1 MKYILTVIALAIG
14 LAFSPAYAERVDAN
28 EMIKTCLDVNGYNRN
43 EPDPQKRLDQFD
55 FNKGSSC
62 VAGFRHEEY
71 LRNVA
76 EIRKAKEEKPWLAG
90 PRWRHNL
97 YSEYDCSKVWSE
109 EAGMKITVCAKPY
122 FLDLN
127 DK

>member
-1 MKYILTVIALAIG
+1 MKFIITFIVLAIG
-14 LAFSPAYAERVDAN
+14 VTSPVYAEKNISAN

-55 FNKGSSC
+55 FNKGASC

-71 LRNVA
+71 LKNVA
-76 EIRKAKEEKPWLAG
+76 QIRKVKEEKPWLAG

-97 YSEYDCSKVWSE
+97 YSEYDCSKVWNDQ
-109 EAGMKITVCAKPY
+109 AGMKITVCAKPY